1 MSLSQENIFRNL
13 VSFFYFSQGGFYF
26 FFYNFWRIC
35 HGKKWV
41 SVERKSTDVRSKK
54 KKRAVLKKMTECQEL
69 EHTKKLFCVAAA
81 TVCKKRRSGG
91 VFLERRWYLGDRG
104 GVGRG
109 ERRKNSFS
117 SSPCIFRQV
126 IARNMYV
133 RKKEH
138 YCVPVLCYVNARR
151 ILIKSDFCFT
161 QKKHIRHF
169 FVFSFRKKN
178 QTQFFKKMFLKPIYV
193 NPFPTCSPPHS
204 FQ

>member
-1 MSLSQENIFRNL
+1 MPQQKTEYPLNERPQMCAPRKKESCSEKEDRMPRIGA
-13 VSFFYFSQGGFYF
+13 YKKTFS
-26 FFYNFWRIC
+26 
-35 HGKKWV
+35 
-41 SVERKSTDVRSKK
+41 
-54 KKRAVLKKMTECQEL
+54 
-69 EHTKKLFCVAAA
+69 VAAA